1 MNPNHLPPDE
11 EAAALAVKWV
21 KLLIQQ
27 TELDSD
33 TDHWR
38 ALKDKVAQLEPIA
51 DAILGHRT
59 WMILDGFDGFN
70 VKPKRFL
77 GEAWSEVNEV
87 VRALGGKWQKGQT
100 PRDGS
105 WRIPK

>member
-11 EAAALAVKWV
+11 ESAALAVKWV

-27 TELDSD
+27 TETDSD

-38 ALKDKVAQLEPIA
+38 VFKDKVAQLEPIA

-59 WMILDGFDGFN
+59 WMILDDCTYLVPGSGRL
-70 VKPKRFL
+70 PL
-77 GEAWSEVNEV
+77 EV
-87 VRALGGKWQKGQT
+87 V
-100 PRDGS
+100 PS
-105 WRIPK
+105 F